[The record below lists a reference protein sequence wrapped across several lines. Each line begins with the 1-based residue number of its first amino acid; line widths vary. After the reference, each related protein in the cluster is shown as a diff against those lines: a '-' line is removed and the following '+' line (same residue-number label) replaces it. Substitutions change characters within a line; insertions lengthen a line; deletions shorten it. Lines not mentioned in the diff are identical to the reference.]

1 MVISGHCRFQI
12 RPLGV
17 KPGQHQS
24 APDVAIVRMDIIRPE
39 MDSIGTMEVIRARPG
54 HLPIVAL
61 TAKAMNGESR
71 EISGSGSFRLLGE
84 KPFNLA

>member
-1 MVISGHCRFQI
+1 
-12 RPLGV
+12 
-17 KPGQHQS
+17 
-24 APDVAIVRMDIIRPE
+24 MDIIRPE